1 LGEVEIVAPSHQ
13 PRDRLAPRGSV
24 LERTAEPGGD
34 HGVRELRAA
43 AQAEKHTE
51 PRKRGVGYRP
61 SRWPASEWT
70 TTRGTVE
77 ELIALEEP
85 ADGKLAPDEGG
96 AQPTSAADAEE
107 AWTKGVDAPEGNLN
121 PGRYCVDQSCA
132 SIQYVNIDSCG
143 GLPCQCPNQ
152 LTPHAQFSRNHPV
165 NVHLYGCGPYYFVK
179 DLWSSNYGWMRQ
191 DALRP
196 C

>member
-1 LGEVEIVAPSHQ
+1 MLKIAHVRWVALGALALGSLTGFGCAVEDGTGAVE
-13 PRDRLAPRGSV
+13 D
-24 LERTAEPGGD
+24 
-34 HGVRELRAA
+34 
-43 AQAEKHTE
+43 
-51 PRKRGVGYRP
+51 
-61 SRWPASEWT
+61 
-70 TTRGTVE
+70 GTVE

-85 ADGKLAPDEGG
+85 AEDQLAPDEGG
-96 AQPTSAADAEE
+96 AEPTSAADTEE

-121 PGRYCVDQSCA
+121 PGRYCVDQSYA

>member
-1 LGEVEIVAPSHQ
+1 MLKNAKVRLVALGALALGSLTGLGCAVE
-13 PRDRLAPRGSV
+13 DG
-24 LERTAEPGGD
+24 
-34 HGVRELRAA
+34 
-43 AQAEKHTE
+43 TE
-51 PRKRGVGYRP
+51 
-61 SRWPASEWT
+61 AFEE
-70 TTRGTVE
+70 GTVE
-77 ELIALEEP
+77 ELAELGEP
-85 ADGKLAPDEGG
+85 ADDQLAPDESGTEE
-96 AQPTSAADAEE
+96 TSAAAVEDEDV
-107 AWTKGVDAPEGNLN
+107 WTKGVDAPEGNLN
-121 PGRYCVDQSCA
+121 PGRYCVDQSYA